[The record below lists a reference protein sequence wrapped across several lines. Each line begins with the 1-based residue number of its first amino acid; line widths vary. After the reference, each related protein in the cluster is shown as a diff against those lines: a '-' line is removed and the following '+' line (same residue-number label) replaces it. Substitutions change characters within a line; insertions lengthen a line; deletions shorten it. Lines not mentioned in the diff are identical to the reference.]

1 MVRLNPTVQS
11 IMWPPKSPP
20 PPASPQQRQRLR
32 RDQPRALLKRPGVLM
47 RRAQQWLAA
56 RERRLWEWIMRTHLC
71 ARASMQ
77 ARAQVRRHARV
88 EKLGGEGAILLPQ
101 WWEYESPLKR
111 RLALEATLRR
121 MFSLLQE
128 IPIFP

>member
-1 MVRLNPTVQS
+1 ML
-11 IMWPPKSPP
+11 PPKP
-20 PPASPQQRQRLR
+20 PPAPPPQRQRLR
-32 RDQPRALLKRPGVLM
+32 REQPRALLKRPGVLM

-56 RERRLWEWIMRTHLC
+56 RERLLSAWIMRTHLR

-77 ARAQVRRHARV
+77 ARVQVRRRARV
-88 EKLGGEGAILLPQ
+88 EKLGGAGAILLPH

-121 MFSLLQE
+121 MFALVPEL
-128 IPIFP
+128 PARG

>member
-56 RERRLWEWIMRTHLC
+56 RERRLWEW
-71 ARASMQ
+71 
-77 ARAQVRRHARV
+77 
-88 EKLGGEGAILLPQ
+88 LGGEGAILLPQ